1 MQMKTTNYLILW
13 ESGEE
18 VGGVNLG
25 TSIKIK
31 ISPDWNSLIVMSQL
45 ITNIMIKS
53 LTNVIYMGMGV
64 KMEIFPENLIFLVVA
79 TVPAWLWDSWGTN

>member
-31 ISPDWNSLIVMSQL
+31 FFHQIE
-45 ITNIMIKS
+45 T
-53 LTNVIYMGMGV
+53 
-64 KMEIFPENLIFLVVA
+64 
-79 TVPAWLWDSWGTN
+79 LWFESVDN

>member
-31 ISPDWNSLIVMSQL
+31 ISPDWNSLPVMCQL

-53 LTNVIYMGMGV
+53 LTNVINMGMGV

-79 TVPAWLWDSWGTN
+79 AVPAWLWGTN